1 MRLLWFKYRYV
12 FSLPQKS
19 TVRGICG
26 VSPGEERKATVG
38 RIRKKGRGRRK
49 KVRKVSVLC
58 RDVTTFA
65 WAFRIT
71 AKTVHRNGHQPTR
84 ASASD

>member
-12 FSLPQKS
+12 FSLPKNRLS
-19 TVRGICG
+19 
-26 VSPGEERKATVG
+26 GESVESVLE
-38 RIRKKGRGRRK
+38 KKGRQRCEGFVKKEGGRR